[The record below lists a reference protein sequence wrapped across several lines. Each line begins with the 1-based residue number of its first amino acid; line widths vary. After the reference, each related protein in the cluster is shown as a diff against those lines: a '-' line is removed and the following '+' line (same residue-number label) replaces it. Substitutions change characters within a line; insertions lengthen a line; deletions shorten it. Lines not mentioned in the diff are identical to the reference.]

1 MSSHICG
8 KSSAGQRQ
16 NVGRCAQK
24 SDAMYFKNV
33 DVIAALGAPLH
44 SDPVQKVLRVFELDT
59 TKIKIKRGECDA
71 AIESK
76 NLELF

>member
-1 MSSHICG
+1 
-8 KSSAGQRQ
+8 
-16 NVGRCAQK
+16 
-24 SDAMYFKNV
+24 MYFKNV